1 MFQSIIIGVKL
12 YKIYN
17 NYKKYNKINEKIK
30 IIRIMYQSITK
41 EEMENDLHLIIGEL

>member
-1 MFQSIIIGVKL
+1 VLKFIKYIII
-12 YKIYN
+12 I
-17 NYKKYNKINEKIK
+17 KKYNKINEKIK